1 MAMQSLTANSA
12 AASTATSTVS
22 PAKAFLGVGWAFP
35 PCAASDGST
44 AISSYE
50 QDVYQ
55 AIWIILS
62 TDWDE
67 RVMRPTFGAGLR
79 SFVFGPISQITMQQ
93 VQTRVQQSLVLWEPR
108 IDVEQV
114 NVSVDPDNPGTLL
127 IAITYFV
134 RVTNTLQNLVY
145 PFFLEEGAA

>member
-1 MAMQSLTANSA
+1 MATLN
-12 AASTATSTVS
+12 

-35 PCAASDGST
+35 PCAAPDGST
-44 AISSYE
+44 AMALYE
-50 QDVYQ
+50 QDVYE

-62 TDWDE
+62 TDWGE

-79 SFVFGPISQITMQQ
+79 SFVFGPLSQTMLQR
-93 VQTRVQQSLVLWEPR
+93 VQTRVLESLVTWEPR
-108 IDVEQV
+108 INVEQV
-114 NVSVDPDNPGTLL
+114 NVTIDPKNQGVLV
-127 IAITYFV
+127 IAVTYFV

>member
-1 MAMQSLTANSA
+1 MATQSLTGNT
-12 AASTATSTVS
+12 TATLTLS

-44 AISSYE
+44 ALASYE

-62 TDWDE
+62 TDWGE
-67 RVMRPTFGAGLR
+67 RVMRPTFGAGLS
-79 SFVFGPISQITMQQ
+79 SFVFGPINQITMQQ

-114 NVSVDPDNPGTLL
+114 NVSVDPNNPGTLL

-145 PFFLEEGAA
+145 PFFLEEGTA

>member
-1 MAMQSLTANSA
+1 MA
-12 AASTATSTVS
+12 TAT

-35 PCAASDGST
+35 PCAAADGST
-44 AISSYE
+44 AMAQYE
-50 QDVYQ
+50 QDVFE

-62 TDWDE
+62 TDWGE

-79 SFVFGPISQITMQQ
+79 SFVFGPLSQTTLQK
-93 VQTRVQQSLVLWEPR
+93 VQTRVQESLVQWEPR
-108 IDVEQV
+108 ISVEQV
-114 NVSVDPDNPGTLL
+114 SVTIDPGNQGVLL

-145 PFFLEEGAA
+145 PFFLDEGAS